1 MKPICQMLAVSLTIL
16 ALSSLCSAQDDDAKA
31 EAEAKAAAGKKAAED
46 RIQAIKKFTKQLSG
60 STLVGQFTLD
70 DAPAEKSM
78 KPDRYQ
84 IATVN
89 HISGDTY
96 LFVYLHKGVPI
107 PLSLKVLWA
116 GDTPMIVL
124 DDFTIAGM
132 GTFSSRV
139 MFHGDRYAGTWQHG
153 KKGGL
158 MFGKIEK
165 PKAPEKPAEDAKPVE
180 KSAKERV
187 GNNFP
192 KVAGKATTA
201 VTSD

>member
-1 MKPICQMLAVSLTIL
+1 MKPVFQWITICLAVLV
-16 ALSSLCSAQDDDAKA
+16 SSASVFAQDDKVKD
-31 EAEAKAAAGKKAAED
+31 EPDAKAAAEKSAAVARTE
-46 RIQAIKKFTKQLSG
+46 AIKKFTKQLSG
-60 STLVGQFTLD
+60 STLVGQFTVD
-70 DAPAEKSM
+70 DAPAAKAM

-89 HISGDTY
+89 HVSGDTY

-107 PLSLKVLWA
+107 PLSLKVKWA
-116 GDTPMIVL
+116 GNTPVIVL

-139 MFHGDRYAGTWQHG
+139 MFHGNRYAGTWQHG

-165 PKAPEKPAEDAKPVE
+165 PKAPTKPAAPKPTPSKPVE
-180 KSAKERV
+180 KPS
-187 GNNFP
+187 N
-192 KVAGKATTA
+192 
-201 VTSD
+201 

>member
-1 MKPICQMLAVSLTIL
+1 MKPVFQLITICL
-16 ALSSLCSAQDDDAKA
+16 ALLVSSALVFAQDDAAKA
-31 EAEAKAAAGKKAAED
+31 DTDAKAAAEKTAAEKTAAEKKAAD
-46 RIQAIKKFTKQLSG
+46 ARTKAIRKFTKHLSG
-60 STLVGQFTLD
+60 SALVGQFTVD
-70 DAPAEKSM
+70 DAPAGKAM

-89 HISGDTY
+89 HVSGDTY

-116 GDTPMIVL
+116 GNTPVIVL
-124 DDFTIAGM
+124 DDFTIVGM

-153 KKGGL
+153 KTGGL

-165 PKAPEKPAEDAKPVE
+165 PKKPAAPGEAKPPAKPIE
-180 KSAKERV
+180 KSA
-187 GNNFP
+187 G
-192 KVAGKATTA
+192 
-201 VTSD
+201 

>member
-1 MKPICQMLAVSLTIL
+1 MKPICQLLTVCVAVLAVS
-16 ALSSLCSAQDDDAKA
+16 ASSFAQDDAAKA
-31 EAEAKAAAGKKAAED
+31 EADAKAAAVKKKAEARTE
-46 RIQAIKKFTKQLSG
+46 AIKKFTKQLSG
-60 STLVGQFTLD
+60 STLVGQFTVD
-70 DAPAEKSM
+70 DAPAEKAM

-89 HISGDTY
+89 HVSGDTY

-124 DDFTIAGM
+124 DDFTIVGM

-153 KKGGL
+153 KTGGL

-165 PKAPEKPAEDAKPVE
+165 PKPRAKPAEAKP
-180 KSAKERV
+180 
-187 GNNFP
+187 
-192 KVAGKATTA
+192 A
-201 VTSD
+201 VKPTKKPAE

>member
-1 MKPICQMLAVSLTIL
+1 MKPVSQWITICLAVLV
-16 ALSSLCSAQDDDAKA
+16 SSASVFAQEDKAKA
-31 EAEAKAAAGKKAAED
+31 GPDAKAAAKTNAAEA
-46 RIQAIKKFTKQLSG
+46 RAEAIKKFTKHLSG
-60 STLVGQFTLD
+60 STLVGQFTVD
-70 DAPAEKSM
+70 DAPAEKAM

-89 HISGDTY
+89 HVSGDTY

-107 PLSLKVLWA
+107 PLSLTVKWA
-116 GDTPMIVL
+116 GNTPVIVL
-124 DDFTIAGM
+124 DDFTITGM

-165 PKAPEKPAEDAKPVE
+165 PKKPEPADPPKSDEAKPVE
-180 KSAKERV
+180 KSS
-187 GNNFP
+187 N
-192 KVAGKATTA
+192 
-201 VTSD
+201 